1 MAPPTA
7 TPPPAA
13 VEPEPVPARTASG
26 RIRVFC
32 EAKLEPALFKKSDRQ
47 DVVDSVKD
55 LKEAIGKRDA
65 LELVGSRAEADAVV
79 QVLERGREPAVIG
92 MRKVRVRVLLGA
104 TSVELTGQDSIKGFN
119 TWSGAANG
127 ASKQVESWLKSRLG
141 GPD

>member
-1 MAPPTA
+1 
-7 TPPPAA
+7 
-13 VEPEPVPARTASG
+13 
-26 RIRVFC
+26 
-32 EAKLEPALFKKSDRQ
+32 LFKKSDRQ

-55 LKEAIGKRDA
+55 LEEAIAKRDA
-65 LELVGSRAEADAVV
+65 LDLVGSRAEADAVV

-92 MRKVRVRVLLGA
+92 MRKVRVRVLIGA

-141 GPD
+141 APD